1 MRRSAR
7 HRRLAQLRAR
17 PRRWSHCGDELDPR
31 LFAFL
36 IEFPRNGFNRQG
48 ICITKVLQGLRMSRD
63 TIDAKIG
70 SFAPDFRLHATDG
83 QDIALSDFRG
93 KTNVV
98 LFFIREYN

>member
-1 MRRSAR
+1 
-7 HRRLAQLRAR
+7 
-17 PRRWSHCGDELDPR
+17 
-31 LFAFL
+31 
-36 IEFPRNGFNRQG
+36 
-48 ICITKVLQGLRMSRD
+48 MSRD